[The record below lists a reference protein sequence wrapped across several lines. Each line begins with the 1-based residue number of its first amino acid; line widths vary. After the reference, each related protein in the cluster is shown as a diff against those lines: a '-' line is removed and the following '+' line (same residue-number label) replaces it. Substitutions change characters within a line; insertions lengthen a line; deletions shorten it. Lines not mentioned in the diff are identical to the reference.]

1 LAQLVHNRT
10 TRFVRVRIAYVV
22 DVHDRFEAVSEA
34 LAEAGPLDVLLVGGD
49 ITTFGS
55 PDDAE
60 RAIELWHPLAS
71 RLFAVAGN
79 MDSPAIDERLAAL
92 GVSFDGRGAVL
103 DDVGFAGVS
112 AAPLSPL
119 HTPYEISEDEL
130 RDRGETGL
138 GEIREA
144 GTRIFCPH
152 APPLDTACDRLR
164 SGEHVGSSAVRELVE
179 REQPD
184 LVLCGHIHESRG
196 TDEIGASRIVNP
208 GPVAAGHFVLVA
220 VEGAISFSLDGKTDA
235 GQAVQ

>member
-1 LAQLVHNRT
+1 VS
-10 TRFVRVRIAYVV
+10 VRIAYVV

-34 LAEAGPLDVLLVGGD
+34 LAEVGPLDVLLVGGD

-60 RAIELWHPLAS
+60 RAIELWRPLAP
-71 RLFAVAGN
+71 RLLAVAGN
-79 MDSPAIDERLAAL
+79 MDSPAIDERLAGL
-92 GVSFDGRGAVL
+92 GVSIDGRGTVIE
-103 DDVGFAGVS
+103 DVGFAGVS

-130 RDRGETGL
+130 RHRCETGL

-144 GTRIFCPH
+144 RIRIFCPH
-152 APPLDTACDRLR
+152 PPPLDTACDRLR
-164 SGEHVGSSAVRELVE
+164 SGEHVGSSSVREMVE

-196 TDEIGASRIVNP
+196 VDEIGSSHVVNP
-208 GPVAAGHFVLVA
+208 GPVAAGHFVLVEA
-220 VEGAISFSLDGKTDA
+220 RETISFSLCAK
-235 GQAVQ
+235 